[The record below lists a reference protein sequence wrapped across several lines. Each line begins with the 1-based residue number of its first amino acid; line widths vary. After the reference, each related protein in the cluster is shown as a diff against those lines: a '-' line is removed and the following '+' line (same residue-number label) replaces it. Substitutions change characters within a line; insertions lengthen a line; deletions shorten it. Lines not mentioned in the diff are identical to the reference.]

1 MEIKLAAQPVFK
13 SGDCRTICHEKKSWS
28 SAHADLVRRTG
39 LAKEETAV
47 ASREHLLLLNVQGNS
62 ERGEYFLD
70 GKPARFV
77 RRTPGAL
84 LFIPAECDWRG
95 WEIGA
100 STAAYLSISV
110 DPVFV
115 SELFSRAP
123 LTALPALSPDL
134 GFEDSII
141 MNAARGIGA
150 EIQDRNPLSGLLVES
165 YVATIFTQLL
175 RKQKYVPSIRRG
187 GLTPANLNRVI
198 ETIDDELT
206 ADLSLLQLAELAGLS
221 VPHFCRA
228 FKQTLG
234 CPPHTFIVRR
244 RIDRAK
250 EYLRH
255 SSMALTEIAL
265 ACGFSS
271 SSHFSNAFRR
281 EVGTTPLAYRGSWP
295 NEAAD

>member
-1 MEIKLAAQPVFK
+1 
-13 SGDCRTICHEKKSWS
+13 
-28 SAHADLVRRTG
+28 
-39 LAKEETAV
+39 
-47 ASREHLLLLNVQGNS
+47 
-62 ERGEYFLD
+62 
-70 GKPARFV
+70 
-77 RRTPGAL
+77 
-84 LFIPAECDWRG
+84 
-95 WEIGA
+95 
-100 STAAYLSISV
+100 
-110 DPVFV
+110 
-115 SELFSRAP
+115 
-123 LTALPALSPDL
+123 
-134 GFEDSII
+134 

-187 GLTPANLNRVI
+187 GLTSANLNRVI

-206 ADLSLLQLAELAGLS
+206 ADLSLLQLVELAGLS

-234 CPPHTFIVRR
+234 CPPHSFIVRR

>member
-1 MEIKLAAQPVFK
+1 MPSCL
-13 SGDCRTICHEKKSWS
+13 
-28 SAHADLVRRTG
+28 
-39 LAKEETAV
+39 
-47 ASREHLLLLNVQGNS
+47 
-62 ERGEYFLD
+62 FL
-70 GKPARFV
+70 PN
-77 RRTPGAL
+77 
-84 LFIPAECDWRG
+84 DWRG

-115 SELFSRAP
+115 SELFSRAT

-175 RKQKYVPSIRRG
+175 RKQKYVSSIRRG
-187 GLTPANLNRVI
+187 GLTSANLNRVI

-234 CPPHTFIVRR
+234 CPPHSFIVRR

-250 EYLRH
+250 RI
-255 SSMALTEIAL
+255 SSPLVHGAHGDCARLW
-265 ACGFSS
+265 FSS